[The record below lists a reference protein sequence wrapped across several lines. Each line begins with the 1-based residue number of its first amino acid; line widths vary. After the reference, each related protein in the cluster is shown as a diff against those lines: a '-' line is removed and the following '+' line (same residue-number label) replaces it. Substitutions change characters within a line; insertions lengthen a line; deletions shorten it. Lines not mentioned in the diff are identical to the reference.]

1 MLYWVWRLK
10 AGTLDVRCYVTFDEK
25 LAKAEKAASAA
36 WKRYEDASH
45 AASVIGSQASISR
58 ARKGYLLAERLGQ
71 QAATL
76 RTQARAWEAED
87 RLRAHQRSLE
97 DDFWA

>member
-1 MLYWVWRLK
+1 M
-10 AGTLDVRCYVTFDEK
+10 TFDEK
-25 LAKAEKAASAA
+25 LKKAEKAAEAA
-36 WKRYEDASH
+36 WKRSAEAAQ
-45 AASVIGSQASISR
+45 AASVIGSATSVSR